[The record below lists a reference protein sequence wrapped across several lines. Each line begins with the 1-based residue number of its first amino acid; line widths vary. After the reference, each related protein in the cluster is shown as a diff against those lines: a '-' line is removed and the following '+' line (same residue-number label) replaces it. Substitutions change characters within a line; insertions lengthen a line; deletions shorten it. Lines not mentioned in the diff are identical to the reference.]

1 MVCTPIGFTGNTKSV
16 AMKRREREREMR
28 FACGLFA
35 NAVSAVVCCCSDL
48 AGDIHGPCAGRAE
61 AAGVQRGDVSPD
73 KLFTLPCGNV
83 RRPPLL
89 SFNCQSSTFSDSNR
103 STSRQSQPRNAVLH
117 RESPSLTCGPHGT
130 RAHTPVGESLL
141 HRSLNLSSLKKK
153 KKSIHSST
161 RVW

>member
-1 MVCTPIGFTGNTKSV
+1 
-16 AMKRREREREMR
+16 MR

-83 RRPPLL
+83 RPPLL
-89 SFNCQSSTFSDSNR
+89 STFSNFNR
-103 STSRQSQPRNAVLH
+103 STECSTAEGL
-117 RESPSLTCGPHGT
+117 
-130 RAHTPVGESLL
+130 
-141 HRSLNLSSLKKK
+141 SLNDVWVLRYSDP
-153 KKSIHSST
+153 
-161 RVW
+161 RVSG